1 MQSTYSDLAI
11 DDCWN
16 KIGVFSRGEKN
27 CPRLLE
33 SAHCQNCPQY
43 ISSGRLLL
51 NRPLSDDYRLE
62 LTERLRQP
70 QSPKAKTTQ
79 SAFIFRAGDEW
90 LGVSASLIK
99 EVVDMGPIHSI
110 PHKSSRIFRGIVN
123 IRGRL
128 ELCVSIGGVLRI
140 KPGTPRPGTQAPER
154 LIVAAKV
161 IGSRQPTAARTELS
175 TKRGGNNQTPRQTRT
190 EMSPLW
196 GSEQSIVFPVSEVM
210 GPVPYDSNKLTPLP
224 ITVAG
229 SKAVYTKGIL
239 NINNTEVGMLDEA
252 MLFRILARN
261 LR

>member
-1 MQSTYSDLAI
+1 MPSNLAELSI
-11 DDCWN
+11 NDCWN
-16 KIGVFSRGEKN
+16 TIGVFSKGAKT
-27 CPRLLE
+27 CQRLV
-33 SAHCQNCPQY
+33 SFAHCQNCDHY
-43 ISSGRLLL
+43 IRAGRLLL
-51 NRPLSDDYRLE
+51 NRPLPDDYRQE
-62 LTERLRQP
+62 LTDRLGEA
-70 QSPKAKTTQ
+70 KAQAPKTTL

-90 LGVSASLIK
+90 LGVKSSLIK

-140 KPGTPRPGTQAPER
+140 APGAARQGTPAPER

-161 IGSRQPTAARTELS
+161 IPNLPRHDTRGPAPPSSSSR
-175 TKRGGNNQTPRQTRT
+175 G
-190 EMSPLW
+190 M
-196 GSEQSIVFPVSEVM
+196 EQSIVFPVSEVM
-210 GPVPYDSNKLTPLP
+210 GPVPYLSGALKPLP
-224 ITVAG
+224 ITVSG

-252 MLFRILARN
+252 MLFRILTRN

>member
-70 QSPKAKTTQ
+70 QSPKAKKTQ

-175 TKRGGNNQTPRQTRT
+175 N
-190 EMSPLW
+190 LW

-210 GPVPYDSNKLTPLP
+210 GPVPYDSSKLTPLP

>member
-1 MQSTYSDLAI
+1 MQSTYSDFAI

-16 KIGVFSRGEKN
+16 RVGVFSKNEKS

-33 SAHCQNCPQY
+33 FAHCQNCDQY

-51 NRPLSDDYRLE
+51 NRPLLDDYRRE
-62 LTERLRQP
+62 LSERLCQP
-70 QSPKAKTTQ
+70 RVHEPKTTR

-90 LGVSASLIK
+90 LGVKSSLIK

-140 KPGTPRPGTQAPER
+140 EPGAIRPGTPVPER
-154 LIVAAKV
+154 LIVAAK
-161 IGSRQPTAARTELS
+161 
-175 TKRGGNNQTPRQTRT
+175 GG
-190 EMSPLW
+190 
-196 GSEQSIVFPVSEVM
+196 QSIVFPVSEVM
-210 GPVPYDSNKLTPLP
+210 GPVPYNSSTLKPLP
-224 ITVAG
+224 ITVSG

-239 NINNTEVGMLDEA
+239 RINNTEVGMLDDT

-261 LR
+261 LG